1 MQCPEAILIYPQDL
15 TVAINHQSDSIRTRS
30 LTFAL
35 NDDLDQCG
43 QQFLEEFIETA

>member
-15 TVAINHQSDSIRTRS
+15 AKALDDKPDAIHIRS

-35 NDDLDQCG
+35 DNDLDQCG
-43 QQFLEEFIETA
+43 QKFLANIRSDL